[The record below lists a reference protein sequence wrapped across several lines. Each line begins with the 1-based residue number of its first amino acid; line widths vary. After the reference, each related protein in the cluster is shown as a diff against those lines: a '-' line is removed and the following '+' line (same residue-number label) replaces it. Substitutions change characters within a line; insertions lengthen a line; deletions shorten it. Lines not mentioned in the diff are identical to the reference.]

1 MSDERSEVPP
11 VEPYVPA
18 PDADN
23 PPAPAPAVRPGAGAD
38 PIPVDAASRSDR
50 GWLALVIALAAVAL
64 AGLGWWRTSADLTE
78 MRTRHQAL
86 ADEVAGM
93 RRTPVMDL
101 TGVPV
106 RGSSNAVVTLIE
118 FSDYECPFCLR
129 HFQQTMPE
137 IEKNYVATGKVLY
150 AFRDWPVDDLHPQA
164 IRAHVAA
171 HCAGE
176 QGKYWDMHARLFS
189 PAGTHTPER
198 LRALAQELGL
208 DLGGFDQCAS
218 SDRPAA
224 AIRATSKQAV
234 EFGASGTPV
243 FFIGLRDRATNRV
256 TILRGLAGAQD
267 YAAFAQVLD
276 AVIAQ
281 AR

>member
-1 MSDERSEVPP
+1 MAQQD
-11 VEPYVPA
+11 PA
-18 PDADN
+18 AAEN
-23 PPAPAPAVRPGAGAD
+23 ETAPAPEPSASTETAVPAEATAAPPPALLASPRP
-38 PIPVDAASRSDR
+38 DR
-50 GWLALVIALAAVAL
+50 ARLALIIAVGAVILGA
-64 AGLGWWRTSADLTE
+64 LGWWRTSAELTDL
-78 MRTRHQAL
+78 RVRHQTL
-86 ADEVAGM
+86 ADDVAGM
-93 RRTPVMDL
+93 RRTPIMDL

-137 IEKNYVATGKVLY
+137 IERNYIATGKVQY
-150 AFRDWPVDDLHPQA
+150 AFRDWPVDELHPQA

-176 QGKYWDMHARLFS
+176 QNKYWEMHARLFS

-198 LRALAQELGL
+198 LRTLAQELGL
-208 DLGGFDQCAS
+208 DLGAFDQCGA
-218 SDRPAA
+218 SDRPSA
-224 AIRATSKQAV
+224 AIRATSRQAV

-243 FFIGLRDRATNRV
+243 FFIGLRDPATNRV
-256 TILRGLAGAQD
+256 TILRGLSGAQD
-267 YAAFAQVLD
+267 FSAFSQALD
-276 AVIAQ
+276 AVLAQ

>member
-1 MSDERSEVPP
+1 VSDERPETRP
-11 VEPYVPA
+11 VEP
-18 PDADN
+18 D
-23 PPAPAPAVRPGAGAD
+23 PPAPMPGPSPVGAVPVAAGDVPAAAPP
-38 PIPVDAASRSDR
+38 SRSRADR
-50 GWLALVIALAAVAL
+50 GWLALVIASGAVILAA
-64 AGLGWWRTSADLTE
+64 LGWWRTSAGLGDL
-78 MRTRHQAL
+78 RVRHQAL
-86 ADEVAGM
+86 ADEVAGL

-101 TGVPV
+101 TGAPV

-137 IEKNYVATGKVLY
+137 IERTYISTGKVLY
-150 AFRDWPVDDLHPQA
+150 AFRDWPVDELHPQA
-164 IRAHVAA
+164 IGAHVAA

-176 QGKYWDMHARLFS
+176 QNKYWEMHARLFS

-208 DLGGFDQCAS
+208 DLGAFDQCGA
-218 SDRPAA
+218 SDRPTN
-224 AIRATSKQAV
+224 AIRATSRQAV

-256 TILRGLAGAQD
+256 TILRGMAGAQE
-267 YAAFAQVLD
+267 YAAFAEALD
-276 AVIAQ
+276 AVLAQ
-281 AR
+281 VR

>member
-1 MSDERSEVPP
+1 MSDERPGTPPGEPDVPGADTGG
-11 VEPYVPA
+11 PA
-18 PDADN
+18 A
-23 PPAPAPAVRPGAGAD
+23 AAPAVQPEASVVARPAVES
-38 PIPVDAASRSDR
+38 PRSDR
-50 GWLALVIALAAVAL
+50 GRLALIIAVAAVVLTA
-64 AGLGWWRTSADLTE
+64 LGWWRTSTELTDLRASH
-78 MRTRHQAL
+78 RTL

-106 RGSSNAVVTLIE
+106 RGSANAVVTLIE

-137 IEKNYVATGKVLY
+137 IEKNYIATGKVLY

>member
-1 MSDERSEVPP
+1 MSDDRPETPSVDPD
-11 VEPYVPA
+11 VLA
-18 PDADN
+18 PDTSPSSPGPLPAAADTT
-23 PPAPAPAVRPGAGAD
+23 PHLAAERP
-38 PIPVDAASRSDR
+38 RSDR
-50 GWLALVIALAAVAL
+50 GWLALTIAAGAVILAA
-64 AGLGWWRTSADLTE
+64 LGWWRTSAELTDL
-78 MRTRHQAL
+78 RARHQAL
-86 ADEVAGM
+86 ADDVASM

-137 IEKNYVATGKVLY
+137 IEKNYIATGKVLY

-176 QGKYWDMHARLFS
+176 QNKYWEMHARLFS

-208 DLGGFDQCAS
+208 DLATFDQCAAS
-218 SDRPAA
+218 ERPAE
-224 AIRATSKQAV
+224 AIRATSRQAV

-267 YAAFAQVLD
+267 AATFAQTLD
-276 AVIAQ
+276 AVLAQ
-281 AR
+281 VR